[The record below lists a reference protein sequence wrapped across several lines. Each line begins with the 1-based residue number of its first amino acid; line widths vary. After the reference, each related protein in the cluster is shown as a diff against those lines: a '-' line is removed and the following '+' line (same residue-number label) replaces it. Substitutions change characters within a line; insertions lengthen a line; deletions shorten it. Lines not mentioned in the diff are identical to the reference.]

1 MKTTGILFGLLLG
14 VALITCQTVYAQTN
28 KPIAVYHNRMHSESC
43 ELIRLY
49 PNQTFEH
56 LRYIYDYT
64 GTNCR
69 VKRNVGEYQQ
79 TKSKLVL
86 KSPEGEHFD
95 CYYYDR
101 PFYLKKN
108 LFRNRLCALM
118 PRRKTIFRKA
128 KHVSDFSKPYYVH
141 PKRNVAVRLEKPDTT
156 INLYDLVHLIVGEES
171 NDEEKALKIAHFITS
186 SINYDREFLKTR
198 IYACP
203 QTDSRRILFDTQLA
217 VCAGYSYV
225 FQELTKLAGLKCK
238 KISGYARNEL
248 NDISR
253 KGTYHAWNIIWIDN
267 EPKLYDV
274 TWADGQDNQWLDVNP
289 SIMIY
294 SHFPDNVEDQ
304 LLQEPITF
312 NQFKQMPIALPTD
325 SSASIN
331 FSENRG
337 TVYCDSVFRVSFSG
351 EPEIQI
357 SLASNGVFVTP
368 YRGDPGQVKIRL
380 HKNIKT
386 ARKIRSGDS
395 THVFVPLKKTVTPL
409 IFDIDQ
415 STTVKY
421 KVIKGNFDDLMKYHV
436 ESASNKIKERMAM
449 GVVSAVYLGDEDK
462 LAELT
467 SDTCSV
473 FFDEQGR
480 YVLDKKVIEEVNRWD
495 GNISHWIRVFDT
507 ESYKEGAKLLEG
519 DNYEDLFQITDRLQ
533 FVFEQK
539 KYKVVLKKLRLTGV
553 DLASEEE
560 SDQ

>member
-1 MKTTGILFGLLLG
+1 MKTTVKLYGLLLG
-14 VALITCQTVYAQTN
+14 AALIICQTVYAQTN
-28 KPIAVYHNRMHSESC
+28 KPIAVYHKRMHSESC

-56 LRYIYDYT
+56 LRYICDYR
-64 GTNCR
+64 GADCR
-69 VKRNVGEYQQ
+69 VKRNLGEYQQ

-95 CYYYDR
+95 SYYYDR

-118 PRRKTIFRKA
+118 PRRKAIFRKA
-128 KHVSDFSKPYYVH
+128 QHVNDFSKPYYIH
-141 PKRNVAVRLEKPDTT
+141 PKRNLAVRLEKPDTT
-156 INLYDLVHLIVGEES
+156 INLHELAHLIVEEAS
-171 NDEEKALKIAHFITS
+171 NDEEKALKIAHFITG

-198 IYACP
+198 IHACP

-238 KISGYARNEL
+238 KISGYARNSL

-253 KGTYHAWNIIWIDN
+253 KGTYHAWNMIWIDN
-267 EPKLYDV
+267 EPKLFDV

-289 SIMIY
+289 SMMIY
-294 SHFPDNVEDQ
+294 SHFPDNAEDQ
-304 LLQEPITF
+304 LLDNPITF
-312 NQFKQMPIALPTD
+312 DQFKKMPIALPTD
-325 SSASIN
+325 SSASFD

-337 TVYCDSVFRVSFSG
+337 TVYCDSVFRISFSG
-351 EPEIQI
+351 EPEIRV
-357 SLASNGVFVTP
+357 SLASSDVFVTP
-368 YRGDPGQVKIRL
+368 YRSDPGQVMYSL
-380 HKNIKT
+380 HRDIKT
-386 ARKIRSGDS
+386 VRTTRTGDS
-395 THVFVPLKKTVTPL
+395 THVCVPLNKTVTPL
-409 IFDIDQ
+409 IIDIDQ

-421 KVIKGNFDDLMKYHV
+421 KVIKGNFDDLMKYYV

-467 SDTCSV
+467 SDTCSI

-480 YVLDKKVIEEVNRWD
+480 YILDKKVIEEVNRWD
-495 GNISHWIRVFDT
+495 GNISHWIRAFDT
-507 ESYKEGAKLLEG
+507 ESNKEGAKLLEG
-519 DNYEDLFQITDRLQ
+519 DNYEDLFQFTDRLQ

-539 KYKVVLKKLRLTGV
+539 KYKVVLKKLRIV
-553 DLASEEE
+553 EPEIASEE
-560 SDQ
+560 